1 MYSLLVVDDEYQT
14 RRGLCELFDWEA
26 MNITVAADASD
37 GDEALLLVEELK
49 PDILL
54 TDVRMHRMDGLELA
68 RKARELLPGIGI
80 VFISGYSDAE
90 YLRDALHVGASDYIY
105 KPIRLEELESTM
117 RRLVAKL
124 DQQAETR
131 LLLEKSKPLL
141 AERFLRSWFHGLLDD
156 KQAIR
161 SKLDLLGMHF
171 PEEGELFGLA
181 FAPEWETFP
190 ENGEAE
196 NGQILLEKII
206 RSGISPILTCAEDTG
221 VLAIV
226 SASACESAVSFE
238 EQLAQITRK
247 AEETLHVPVII
258 GVSRKYTDWLDVPV
272 AIQQAM
278 QTITRQ
284 VLPADSNIF
293 YFEEEPAILRSNLTP
308 LDNDF
313 LERYALS
320 GNTEMM
326 LQMVDDML
334 KDAAQNAPLSRKLMM
349 SVMLRIDLVLQ
360 HQGVDALDSLAFCRQ
375 AMSYQSVWAMKN
387 ALTAMLRQACAA
399 VEARREQTY
408 SPAVERVMELIR
420 TQYAEHL
427 SVNGIA
433 EQVHYSPA
441 HLSMLF
447 KKETG
452 LTLSE
457 AILRTRLKVAMDLL
471 RTTLEPVSLIASK
484 AGYADVQYFSRVF
497 KQFTGFTPLEYRR
510 KALVC

>member
-14 RRGLCELFDWEA
+14 RRGLCELFDWES

-37 GDEALLLVEELK
+37 GDEALALVENLK

-54 TDVRMHRMDGLELA
+54 TDVRMHHMDGLELA

-105 KPIRLEELESTM
+105 KPIRLDELESTM
-117 RRLVAKL
+117 KRLVARL
-124 DQQAETR
+124 DQQAETK

-156 KQAIR
+156 KHAIR
-161 SKLDLLGMHF
+161 SKLDLLSMHF

-196 NGQILLEKII
+196 NCQILLEKII
-206 RSGISPILTCAEDTG
+206 RSGISPILTCAEGTG
-221 VLAIV
+221 MLAIV
-226 SASACESAVSFE
+226 SASAFESDASLE
-238 EQLAQITRK
+238 DSLTQIIRQ
-247 AEETLHVPVII
+247 AEETIHVPVMTGI
-258 GVSRKYTDWLDVPV
+258 SRKYADWLDVPM
-272 AIQQAM
+272 AIQEAL

-284 VLPADSNIF
+284 VLPTESSVF
-293 YFEEEPAILRSNLTP
+293 HFEEEPVILQSTLAP
-308 LDNDF
+308 LDNDL

-320 GNTEMM
+320 GNTEML
-326 LQMVDDML
+326 LQMVDAML
-334 KDAAQNAPLSRKLMM
+334 KDASQNAQLSRKLMM
-349 SVMLRIDLVLQ
+349 SIMLRIDLVLQ
-360 HQGVDALDSLAFCRQ
+360 QQGVNALDSLAFCRQ
-375 AMSYQSVWAMKN
+375 AMSYQSVSAMKN
-387 ALTAMLRQACAA
+387 ALVAMLQQACAA
-399 VEARREQTY
+399 VEERGEQTY
-408 SPAVERVMELIR
+408 SPAVERVLELIR

-427 SVNGIA
+427 SVNIIA

-441 HLSMLF
+441 HLSTLF

-471 RTTLEPVSLIASK
+471 STTLEPVSLIASK

>member
-1 MYSLLVVDDEYQT
+1 MYKMIIVDDEYQT
-14 RRGLCELFDWEA
+14 RRGLCELFDWES
-26 MNITVAADASD
+26 MNIAVIADASD
-37 GDEALLLVEELK
+37 GDEALELVKQCK

-54 TDVRMHRMDGLELA
+54 TDVRMHHMDGLELA

-105 KPIRLEELESTM
+105 KPIRLEELENTM
-117 RRLVAKL
+117 KKLVGKL
-124 DQQAETR
+124 DQQAETKI
-131 LLLEKSKPLL
+131 LLDKSKPLL

-161 SKLDLLGMHF
+161 SKLDLLGLAF
-171 PEEGELFGLA
+171 PEDGELFGLA

-196 NGQILLEKII
+196 NCQIALEKLIH
-206 RSGISPILTCAEDTG
+206 SCISPVLTCAEDTG

-226 SASACESAVSFE
+226 SATAFSTTVSLDE
-238 EQLAQITRK
+238 MLEQIARK
-247 AEETLHVPVII
+247 AEETLCVPIVIGI
-258 GVSRKYTDWLDVPV
+258 SNEYSDWLDVPV
-272 AIQQAM
+272 AIQEAM
-278 QTITRQ
+278 QTLTSQ
-284 VLPADSNIF
+284 VIPAESSVF
-293 YFEEEPAILRSNLTP
+293 HFEETPAILQSGMTA
-308 LDNDF
+308 LDHEL

-320 GNTEMM
+320 GNTEML
-326 LQMVDDML
+326 LQMVDGML

-360 HQGVDALDSLAFCRQ
+360 NQGVNALDSLAFCRQ
-375 AMSYQSVWAMKN
+375 AMSYQSVSAMKN
-387 ALTAMLRQACAA
+387 ALFTMLQQACTA
-399 VEARREQTY
+399 VEERREQAY
-408 SPAVERVMELIR
+408 SPAVERVLELIR
-420 TQYAEHL
+420 THYADHL
-427 SVNGIA
+427 SVNSIA

-441 HLSMLF
+441 HLSTLF

-471 RTTLEPVSLIASK
+471 RTTLEPVSLVASK

-497 KQFTGFTPLEYRR
+497 KQFTGLTPLEYRR

>member
-1 MYSLLVVDDEYQT
+1 MYSLLIVDDEYQT

-37 GDEALLLVEELK
+37 GDEALELVEKLK

-54 TDVRMHRMDGLELA
+54 TDVRMHHMDGLELA
-68 RKARELLPGIGI
+68 RRARELLPGIGI

-105 KPIRLEELESTM
+105 KPIRLDELENTM
-117 RRLVAKL
+117 KRLVARL
-124 DQQAETR
+124 DQQAETK

-156 KQAIR
+156 KHAIR

-196 NGQILLEKII
+196 NCQILLEKII
-206 RSGISPILTCAEDTG
+206 RSGISPILTCAEGTG
-221 VLAIV
+221 MLAIV
-226 SASACESAVSFE
+226 SASAFESDASLE
-238 EQLAQITRK
+238 DSLTQIIRQ
-247 AEETLHVPVII
+247 AEETIHVPVMTGI
-258 GVSRKYTDWLDVPV
+258 SRKYADWLDVPM
-272 AIQQAM
+272 AIQEAL

-284 VLPADSNIF
+284 VLPTESSVF
-293 YFEEEPAILRSNLTP
+293 HFEEEPVILQSTLAP
-308 LDNDF
+308 LDNDL

-320 GNTEMM
+320 GNTEML
-326 LQMVDDML
+326 LQMVDAML
-334 KDAAQNAPLSRKLMM
+334 KDASQNAQLSRKLMM
-349 SVMLRIDLVLQ
+349 SIMLRIDLVLQ
-360 HQGVDALDSLAFCRQ
+360 QQGVNALDSLAFCRQ
-375 AMSYQSVWAMKN
+375 AMSYQSVSAMKN
-387 ALTAMLRQACAA
+387 ALVAMLQQACAA
-399 VEARREQTY
+399 VEERGEQTY
-408 SPAVERVMELIR
+408 SPAVERVLELIR

-427 SVNGIA
+427 SVNSIA

-441 HLSMLF
+441 HLSTLF

-452 LTLSE
+452 LTPS
-457 AILRTRLKVAMDLL
+457 
-471 RTTLEPVSLIASK
+471 
-484 AGYADVQYFSRVF
+484 
-497 KQFTGFTPLEYRR
+497 EYRE
-510 KALVC
+510 KYTQVEKEGVPKIDYQKWQEVYYGTKDDSSQS

>member
-1 MYSLLVVDDEYQT
+1 MYRLLIVDDEFQT

-68 RKARELLPGIGI
+68 RKARELLPAIGI
-80 VFISGYSDAE
+80 IFISGYSDAE
-90 YLRDALHVGASDYIY
+90 YLHDALQVGASDYVY
-105 KPIRLEELESTM
+105 KPIRLDELENAM

-124 DQQAETR
+124 DQQTETK

-161 SKLDLLGMHF
+161 AKLDLLGLHF
-171 PEEGELFGLA
+171 PEEGEIIGLA
-181 FAPEWETFP
+181 FAPEWDTFP
-190 ENGEAE
+190 ENGVAE
-196 NGQILLEKII
+196 NCQILLEKLI
-206 RSGISPILTCAEDTG
+206 RSSISPVLTCAEDTG

-226 SASACESAVSFE
+226 SANAVEASGSLE
-238 EQLAQITRK
+238 DRLMQIARE
-247 AEETLHVPVII
+247 AEETIHVPVII
-258 GVSRKYTDWLDVPV
+258 GVSRKYSDWLDVPV
-272 AIQQAM
+272 VIQEAM
-278 QTITRQ
+278 QTVNRQ
-284 VLPADSNIF
+284 AIPSDSCIF
-293 YFEEEPAILRSNLTP
+293 CFDEEPAALQSSLSP
-308 LDNDF
+308 MDNDF

-320 GNTEMM
+320 GNTEML

-334 KDAAQNAPLSRKLMM
+334 KDSAPNAQFSRKLMM
-349 SVMLRIDLVLQ
+349 SLMLRIDLALQ
-360 HQGVDALDSLAFCRQ
+360 QQGVDALDSLAFCRQ
-375 AMSYQSVWAMKN
+375 AMSYQSVSAMKN
-387 ALTAMLRQACAA
+387 ALISMLKQACNA
-399 VEARREQTY
+399 VEERREQTY
-408 SPAVERVMELIR
+408 SPAVERVLELIR
-420 TQYAEHL
+420 TQYADHL
-427 SVNGIA
+427 SVNSIA

-484 AGYADVQYFSRVF
+484 AGYADVQYFSRAF
-497 KQFTGFTPLEYRR
+497 KQFTGLTPLEYRR